1 MKQKHFA
8 RKLVAV
14 TGAFALGLGISA
26 AALAQQFTMK
36 LSSPTANDLQIEWMN
51 TFKKGVEARSGG
63 KIKVEIYPA
72 NQLGQIPRTV
82 EGVAMGT
89 IEVTMVATGFLVGLE
104 PRYAVFDAVGLFDDM
119 AHGSRVFGDPEIQ
132 KRLATYGS
140 TKGVEPLTTFVHSP
154 NGLLTR
160 KGVRT
165 LADIKGLKIRT
176 TGTPMQAEPLKRLGA
191 SPIPMPL
198 GEVMPA
204 LQNGTID
211 GFLAGTTIFTAF
223 KFFDVAKTMTQLPQ
237 SWIVGGAIVNKAWMA
252 ALPADLRAIVHD
264 ESRKADSVPPTWG
277 VDDIERAR
285 KTWEQNGGQYVALP
299 AAEQKRFVDEFTAAT
314 MPLLGANAQVKADYE
329 AFVAAARKHRK

>member
-1 MKQKHFA
+1 MKLFA
-8 RKLVAV
+8 KSIVVSAVAL
-14 TGAFALGLGISA
+14 ALGLGASVTA
-26 AALAQQFTMK
+26 QAQQFTMK
-36 LSSPTANDLQIEWMN
+36 LSSPTNNDLQIEWYK
-51 TFKKGVEARSGG
+51 TFKAGVDARSGG
-63 KIKVEIYPA
+63 RIKIEIYPA

-82 EGVAMGT
+82 EGVALGT
-89 IEVTMVATGFLVGLE
+89 IEVTMVASGFLVGLE

-119 AHGSRVFGDPEIQ
+119 AHGSRVFADPDVQ
-132 KRLATYGS
+132 KRLSTYGAS
-140 TKGVEPLTTFVHSP
+140 KGVEPLTTYVHSP

-160 KGVRT
+160 KGVRA

-176 TGTPMQAEPLKRLGA
+176 TGTPMQAEPLKRLGG

-211 GFLAGTTIFTAF
+211 GFFAGTTIFSAL

-252 ALPADLRAIVHD
+252 ALPTDLRAIVH
-264 ESRKADSVPPTWG
+264 EEARKADGITPTWG
-277 VDDIERAR
+277 VEDIDKAR
-285 KTWEQNGGQYVALP
+285 KTWEQNGGQYVALS

-314 MPLLGANAQVKADYE
+314 LPLLSANAQVKADYE
-329 AFVAAARKHRK
+329 AFVAAAKKHRK